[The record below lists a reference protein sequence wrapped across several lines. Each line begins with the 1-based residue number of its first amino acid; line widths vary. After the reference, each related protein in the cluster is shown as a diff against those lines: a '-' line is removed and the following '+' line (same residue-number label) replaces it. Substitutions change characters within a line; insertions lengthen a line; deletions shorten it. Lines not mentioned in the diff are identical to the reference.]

1 MIAYVVNNHSIEF
14 VGATKKDIQKKIYDY
29 LVAKELQYIDRDIK
43 SIEVSMDLKVDYS
56 SGRHEII
63 VVNNYKDGTKK
74 TYKHGLTLR
83 YEENAFVNMFQTI
96 YKAE

>member
-1 MIAYVVNNHSIEF
+1 MVAYVVNNHSIEF
-14 VGATKKDIQKKIYDY
+14 FGGTKKDIQKQIYDY
-29 LVAKELQYIDRDIK
+29 LVAKELNYVPGDIK

-74 TYKHGLTLR
+74 VYKHGLTFA
-83 YEENAFVNMFQTI
+83 YEENTFVNMYTTI